1 MNDKPQRPD
10 RPAFRNHPRTQVV
23 RNDTPVSAR
32 TAPTKSTPHPLRA
45 ARPAASGQK
54 FRYSKFPP
62 KRRGTP
68 PPSKASVSKR
78 PAVKVPPLAP
88 GNIRIVPLGG
98 VEEIGKNMTAIEIG
112 NDIIVIDA
120 GMQFKT
126 EDTPGIDYIIP
137 NTTYLEERKDKIRA
151 MIITHGHLDHI
162 GGVPIVM
169 DRIGNPPIYSRNLS
183 ILLIKKRQSEFPHF
197 KPLDAH
203 VVENDSVI
211 TVGNIKIR
219 FFGVTHTVPDSMG
232 IIVET
237 PHGWIVTPGD
247 YKLEHQNGIPSDRE
261 EKEYSIFDKA
271 KVLLLMTD
279 STNIENPDWAIPETE
294 VHKGLES
301 IIRSVKGRLIIAA
314 FASHIERLIKIVE
327 IAEVLNKHI
336 VLEGRSMKTNMEV
349 SIQAGLLNPKKG
361 TIITIEQVD
370 NYPPDRIIILSTGG
384 QGEEFSALMRASNK
398 THKNFKLGKG
408 DTIVLSASIV
418 PGNELAV
425 QKLKD
430 NLARQGV
437 RIIHYRTSEVSIHS
451 TGHGN
456 IPEIKWLHT
465 KTHPKF
471 FIPIHGNHYMLKLH
485 KELALSLGMPDNHI
499 IVPDNGS
506 IIEIVDNGS
515 KMVLCKEKAPSGNMM
530 VDGFSVGDE
539 QDVVIRD
546 RRMLAADGMFI
557 VMVMV
562 NAATGKL
569 KKSPDLI
576 SRGFVYLKE
585 NQELLHE
592 ARNLIRKTVEDETAG
607 MNPINFDFVKN
618 NLTDTVAKFLYQKT
632 AKRPLVIPVILGI

>member
-1 MNDKPQRPD
+1 
-10 RPAFRNHPRTQVV
+10 
-23 RNDTPVSAR
+23 
-32 TAPTKSTPHPLRA
+32 
-45 ARPAASGQK
+45 
-54 FRYSKFPP
+54 
-62 KRRGTP
+62 
-68 PPSKASVSKR
+68 
-78 PAVKVPPLAP
+78 
-88 GNIRIVPLGG
+88 
-98 VEEIGKNMTAIEIG
+98 
-112 NDIIVIDA
+112 
-120 GMQFKT
+120 
-126 EDTPGIDYIIP
+126 
-137 NTTYLEERKDKIRA
+137 
-151 MIITHGHLDHI
+151 
-162 GGVPIVM
+162 
-169 DRIGNPPIYSRNLS
+169 
-183 ILLIKKRQSEFPHF
+183 
-197 KPLDAH
+197 
-203 VVENDSVI
+203 
-211 TVGNIKIR
+211 
-219 FFGVTHTVPDSMG
+219 
-232 IIVET
+232 
-237 PHGWIVTPGD
+237 
-247 YKLEHQNGIPSDRE
+247 
-261 EKEYSIFDKA
+261 
-271 KVLLLMTD
+271 
-279 STNIENPDWAIPETE
+279 
-294 VHKGLES
+294 
-301 IIRSVKGRLIIAA
+301 
-314 FASHIERLIKIVE
+314 
-327 IAEVLNKHI
+327 
-336 VLEGRSMKTNMEV
+336 MEV